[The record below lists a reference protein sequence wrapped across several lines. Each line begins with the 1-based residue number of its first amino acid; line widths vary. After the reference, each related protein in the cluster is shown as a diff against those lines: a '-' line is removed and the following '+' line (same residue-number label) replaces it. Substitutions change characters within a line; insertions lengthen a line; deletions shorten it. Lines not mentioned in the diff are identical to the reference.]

1 MPQPLTLCRHAIVPI
16 CAVEVEFSLFETAI
30 LENQVASTCAELGIP
45 IVAYSPLGRG
55 LLTGNIT
62 DAESVPVQLRRLDKY
77 QGENLQHNL
86 RLVNA
91 VQELSAKHPGYP
103 MATFA
108 LSWIR
113 QRSGR
118 DGLGTFIPISGSS
131 KAENVRA
138 NARNI
143 KLSDEDFA
151 TIQKVLD
158 ENPTIGDRGY
168 GPQKKFLE
176 G

>member
-1 MPQPLTLCRHAIVPI
+1 MPCSHAIVPI
-16 CAVEVEFSLFETAI
+16 CAVEVEFSLFETDI
-30 LENQVASTCAELGIP
+30 LENGVASTCAELGIP

-62 DAESVPVQLRRLDKY
+62 NAESVPVRLRALDKY
-77 QGENLQHNL
+77 QGENLEHNL
-86 RLVNA
+86 RLVDAIKN
-91 VQELSAKHPGYP
+91 LSVRHPDYT

-113 QRSGR
+113 QMSGR

-131 KAENVRA
+131 KADNVWA
-138 NARNI
+138 NGRNI
-143 KLSDEDFA
+143 VLSDQDFA
-151 TIQKVLD
+151 SIQKIRN
-158 ENPTIGDRGY
+158 ENPTKGERGY
-168 GPQKKFLE
+168 GAQKKYLR

>member
-1 MPQPLTLCRHAIVPI
+1 M
-16 CAVEVEFSLFETAI
+16 
-30 LENQVASTCAELGIP
+30 
-45 IVAYSPLGRG
+45 AYSPLGRG

-62 DAESVPVQLRRLDKY
+62 NAESVPVQLRRLDKY
-77 QGENLQHNL
+77 QGENLEHNL
-86 RLVNA
+86 RLVDA
-91 VQELSAKHPGYP
+91 VKNVSAQHPGHT

-113 QRSGR
+113 QISGR

-138 NARNI
+138 NGQNI
-143 KLSDEDFA
+143 LLSDQDFA
-151 TIQKVLD
+151 SIQKILN
-158 ENPTIGDRGY
+158 ENPTKGERGY
-168 GPQKKFLE
+168 GAQKQYLQ